1 MSIRQ
6 EKWSADLYQEKHSF
20 VFEYG
25 EELIDFLNP
34 KYKERILDLGCGS
47 GQLTKLI
54 SKSGA
59 SVVGIDNSKEMISA
73 AKKKYPDLHFLVK
86 DATNFQFEKPF
97 DAIFSNAVLHW
108 VRNCESAI
116 LSMRKNLKIGG
127 RLVVEFGGKG
137 NVQIII
143 DQIKISLRARGF
155 VKNANIENWYFPSIS
170 EYSSLL
176 EKNGFEVEFAHLYD
190 RLTELAD
197 NENGIRDWIEMF
209 GSSFFADIPEE
220 DKNDI
225 LEEVQNNVREKCFID
240 GKWIA
245 DYKRIRV
252 LARKL

>member
-1 MSIRQ
+1 
-6 EKWSADLYQEKHSF
+6 
-20 VFEYG
+20 
-25 EELIDFLNP
+25 
-34 KYKERILDLGCGS
+34 
-47 GQLTKLI
+47 
-54 SKSGA
+54 
-59 SVVGIDNSKEMISA
+59 
-73 AKKKYPDLHFLVK
+73 
-86 DATNFQFEKPF
+86 
-97 DAIFSNAVLHW
+97 
-108 VRNCESAI
+108 
-116 LSMRKNLKIGG
+116 MRKNLKIGG

-143 DQIKISLRARGF
+143 DQIKISLSARGF